1 MANKLVTVFLMCCV
15 VAAALNIHTAEAA
28 TDEKFK
34 ACFNTCESEC
44 KADGNGSTFCE
55 MKCDGDCTAK
65 EVAGTLHVSDIQYS
79 FNVFTLTYL
88 I

>member
-15 VAAALNIHTAEAA
+15 VAAALNIHTVVAA

-65 EVAGTLHVSDIQYS
+65 EVADKLNIK
-79 FNVFTLTYL
+79 LP
-88 I
+88 